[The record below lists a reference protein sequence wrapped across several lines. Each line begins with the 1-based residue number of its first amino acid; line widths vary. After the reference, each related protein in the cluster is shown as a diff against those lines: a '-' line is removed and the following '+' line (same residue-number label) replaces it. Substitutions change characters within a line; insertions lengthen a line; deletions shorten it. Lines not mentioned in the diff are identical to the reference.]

1 MAFYLTVI
9 HRSPLTAGYVCC
21 FGSRIIHNASPP
33 HFPGDL
39 QQATIYYCLIF
50 KRKDTKSAPRGLLPT
65 LCSLK
70 IHWIVHKVCK
80 MHRRFIQQSLLGL
93 EKSTAKDFQYST
105 NVSFS
110 LLVAQT
116 HEEKVQTNAPKDKA
130 EASPIHF
137 INSVWV
143 TRPIEEEV
151 LKNARQ
157 LYPFKISKLG
167 FTFLWTVGK
176 EPLRLFKKL

>member
-9 HRSPLTAGYVCC
+9 HRSPLTAGYICC

-50 KRKDTKSAPRGLLPT
+50 KRKDTKSAPWGLLPT

-80 MHRRFIQQSLLGL
+80 MHRGFIQQSLLGL

-116 HEEKVQTNAPKDKA
+116 HEEKVQANAPKDKA
-130 EASPIHF
+130 EASPMSDQTNRRRSTEKCKTI
-137 INSVWV
+137 I
-143 TRPIEEEV
+143 PIQNIQAWFYIP
-151 LKNARQ
+151 LD
-157 LYPFKISKLG
+157 F
-167 FTFLWTVGK
+167 GK